1 MRNYDE
7 NMNVLIVDDRPENI
21 LALESILEG
30 LPLKIFT
37 ALSGNDALALMFDT
51 DFSLVLLDVQM
62 PEMNGFE
69 VAELMRSCEKTRS
82 IPIIFVTAINK
93 EQKYVFKGYE
103 LGAVDYLFKPIEPLV
118 LKSKIKVFI
127 EIYKQKNLLQKQAYL
142 LEQKIEELI
151 RLRESNFELQKLS
164 AHDSLTDIPN
174 RRGLDEFLDREW
186 RSAIRDRYEMSAIM
200 VDIDFFKRYNDTYGH
215 LEGDECLK
223 KVAQALKN
231 TLRRPKDFV
240 ARYGGEEFVVAL
252 PNTDLEGAIFVA
264 ENLRKSIEALAI
276 PHETSTLS
284 SIVTISLG
292 VHTVLPTRE
301 TSFKNFM
308 DEVDQALYLAKQAGR
323 NRVCTYTEGETS
335 QMLA

>member
-30 LPLKIFT
+30 LPLKIYT
-37 ALSGNDALALMFDT
+37 SLSGNDALALMFDT

-186 RSAIRDRYEMSAIM
+186 RAAIRDRYEMSAIL
-200 VDIDFFKRYNDTYGH
+200 VDIDFFKRYNDNYGH

-223 KVAQALKN
+223 KVAQALKD

-264 ENLRKSIEALAI
+264 ENLRKGIEALAI
-276 PHETSTLS
+276 PHETSSLS
-284 SIVTISLG
+284 PIVTISLG
-292 VHTVLPTRE
+292 VHTVLPNRE
-301 TSFKNFM
+301 TSFKKFM

-323 NRVCTYTEGETS
+323 NRVCTYTGGEAS